1 MVVTEGCAPLT
12 TLTAPR
18 GVIERSVHAFT
29 TIGLQTYAPGENCV
43 WKIMVA
49 NAKWISLNFPVIGT
63 GYDTLDHVDVYTGK
77 NVLLKSFSGVNTK
90 GVLKVIGNSAI
101 VKWTS
106 SGLRSPYPAATGF
119 YLNYTSG

>member
-1 MVVTEGCAPLT
+1 VVVTGGCAPLT
-12 TLTAPR
+12 TLTAPV

-29 TIGLQTYAPGENCV
+29 TIGLQTYGPGENCA
-43 WKIMVA
+43 WKITVA
-49 NAKWISLNFPVIGT
+49 NAKWISLNFETIGT

-77 NVLLKSFSGVNTK
+77 NVLLKSLSGVATQST
-90 GVLKVIGNSAI
+90 LKVTGNIAI

-119 YLNYTSG
+119 NLRYTSG